1 MRTSDDTA
9 ALVKALAAAQCEMKN
24 ATLNC
29 VNPHYK
35 NRYADLAAIRDA
47 TVPILARHEITATQA
62 TTVDEH
68 GFHLVTRLSHA
79 SGQWIEG
86 VYPLT
91 IQANP
96 QAMGSQMTYARR
108 YSLAAICGISAD
120 EDDDGEDAKKHGKDV
135 PKIDGGAISAEQVK
149 TLQAAVM
156 EVDADLPKFLKY
168 LKVGKL
174 DELPASRYGDAI
186 AALSAKRSP
195 KKEAA

>member
-1 MRTSDDTA
+1 MRTSEDTA
-9 ALVKALAAAQCEMKN
+9 ALTKALAAAQGEMKN

-29 VNPHYK
+29 VNPHFK

-47 TVPILARHEITATQA
+47 CVPTLAKHGIAVTQA
-62 TTVDEH
+62 TTVDEN
-68 GFHLVTRLSHA
+68 GFCLVTRLAHE

-86 VYPLT
+86 AYPLAV
-91 IQANP
+91 QANP

-120 EDDDGEDAKKHGKDV
+120 EDDDGEDAKKHGK
-135 PKIDGGAISAEQVK
+135 GAPTTDASTITPDQQRV
-149 TLQAAVM
+149 LQAAIM

-168 LKVGKL
+168 LKIQKL
-174 DELPASRYGDAI
+174 DELPASRYGDAM
-186 AALSAKRSP
+186 AALEAKRQP

>member
-29 VNPHYK
+29 INPHFK

-108 YSLAAICGISAD
+108 YTLSAICGISAD
-120 EDDDGEDAKKHGKDV
+120 EDDDAEISMAQPSKKQEV
-135 PKIDGGAISAEQVK
+135 GGVISADQVK
-149 TLQAAVM
+149 VLQAAIM
-156 EVDADLPKFLKY
+156 EVDADIAKFVHY

-174 DELPASRYGDAI
+174 EDLPASRYSEAI
-186 AALSAKRSP
+186 AALEAKRQPP
-195 KKEAA
+195 KRDAA